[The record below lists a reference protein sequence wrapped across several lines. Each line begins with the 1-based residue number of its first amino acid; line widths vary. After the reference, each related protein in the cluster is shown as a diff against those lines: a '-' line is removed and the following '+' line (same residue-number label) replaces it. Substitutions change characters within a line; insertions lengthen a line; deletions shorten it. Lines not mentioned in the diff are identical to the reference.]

1 MFDNAVEFVYFN
13 PFIHPMYNYKDT
25 FLLNRYFSY
34 YIYVYVYYI
43 CMYMYHRYVPLLF
56 INKTTKSET
65 LTMLI

>member
-34 YIYVYVYYI
+34 YIY
-43 CMYMYHRYVPLLF
+43 MYMYITFACICTTDMYLYYSLIKLLSQ
-56 INKTTKSET
+56 KY
-65 LTMLI
+65 

>member
-34 YIYVYVYYI
+34 YIY
-43 CMYMYHRYVPLLF
+43 MYMYITFAGIYTTDMYLYYSLIKLLSQ
-56 INKTTKSET
+56 KY
-65 LTMLI
+65 